1 MSPEQTLQTKFLLIL
16 KSEIMQLFQTL
27 LLLIVTSGS
36 IWIFSQRVSAIR
48 RSIVSGRDLNRKN
61 DPALRLR
68 NMLLVAFGQKKM
80 FQRPLP
86 AVLHGL
92 IYVGFLV
99 INIEV
104 LEMLID
110 GLFQTHRILGFF
122 GPAYSFLTSANEI
135 LGFLVIIACVLLLYR
150 RNVAK
155 VPRFSGVEMQQS
167 QTRDANIILYVEI
180 ILMLGL
186 FTMNTADVKWHQLQN
201 LELPGYFPVSN
212 FFVNAFTDSL
222 STLMILE
229 RAGWWFHILGILAF
243 LNYLPYSKHFH
254 IIMAFPNTYF
264 YKTEAIGKLSTPEHV
279 THEIKAMLDPSYQ
292 LPAPSPDAPAL
303 SFGASDVKDLSWKN
317 LLDGFACTECGR
329 CTSACPANIT
339 GKLLSPRKIVM
350 NMRDRQEDL
359 IAGRNPDSK
368 LLGDYISAE
377 ELWACTTCN
386 ACVQECPVNID
397 PVAPILEMRRFLVME
412 QSAAPASLNA
422 MFANLENNGSPWA
435 FPAADRFNW
444 ANEIKTLSS
453 N

>member
-1 MSPEQTLQTKFLLIL
+1 
-16 KSEIMQLFQTL
+16 MQLFQTI

-36 IWIFSQRVSAIR
+36 LWIFSQRVSAIR

-122 GPAYSFLTSANEI
+122 GPAYSFLTGANEI
-135 LGFLVIIACVLLLYR
+135 LGFLVIIACVMLLYR

-212 FFVNAFTDSL
+212 FWVNSFTDSL

-292 LPAPSPDAPAL
+292 VPAPSPDAPPL

-359 IAGRNPDSK
+359 IAGKNTDSK

-444 ANEIKTLSS
+444 ANEIKTLSA

>member
-1 MSPEQTLQTKFLLIL
+1 MAVIQTIVLLAVTTFAIW
-16 KSEIMQLFQTL
+16 LFSKR
-27 LLLIVTSGS
+27 I
-36 IWIFSQRVSAIR
+36 IAIR
-48 RSIVSGRDLNRKN
+48 DSVLSGRKQNRKDN
-61 DPALRLR
+61 PSLRLR

-292 LPAPSPDAPAL
+292 VPAPSPDAPAL

-359 IAGRNPDSK
+359 IAGRNADSK

-444 ANEIKTLSS
+444 ANEIKTLSA

>member
-1 MSPEQTLQTKFLLIL
+1 M
-16 KSEIMQLFQTL
+16 
-27 LLLIVTSGS
+27 
-36 IWIFSQRVSAIR
+36 FSRRVSGIR
-48 RSIVSGRDLNRKN
+48 NSIHSGRASNRTN

-86 AVLHGL
+86 AFLHGL

-99 INIEV
+99 INVEV

-110 GLFQTHRILGFF
+110 GVFQTHRVLGVL
-122 GPAYSFLTSANEI
+122 GPVYRVLTSANEI
-135 LGFLVIIACVLLLYR
+135 LGFLVILACVVLLYR
-150 RNVAK
+150 RNIAK
-155 VPRFSGVEMQQS
+155 VPRFSGVEMQISQS
-167 QTRDANIILYVEI
+167 RDANIILWVEI

-186 FTMNTADVKWHQLQN
+186 FTMNAADVKMHR
-201 LELPGYFPVSN
+201 LEGETLPGYFPVSS
-212 FFVNAFTDSL
+212 FLLASFPESI
-222 STLMILE
+222 STLHLME

-264 YKTEAIGKLSTPEHV
+264 YKTEAVGKLSTPEHV
-279 THEIKAMLDPSYQ
+279 THEIRAMLDPSYQ
-292 LPAPSPDAPAL
+292 VPTPDPNAAPL
-303 SFGASDVKDLSWKN
+303 SFGASEVDQLSWKT
-317 LLDGFACTECGR
+317 LMDGFSCTECGR

-350 NMRDRQEDL
+350 NLRDRQEDR
-359 IAGRNPDSK
+359 IAGKNTELK

>member
-1 MSPEQTLQTKFLLIL
+1 MLIL
-16 KSEIMQLFQTL
+16 KSDIMQHFQTF
-27 LLLIVTSGS
+27 LLLIVTSAS
-36 IWIFSQRVSAIR
+36 IWMFSKRVAGIR
-48 RSIVSGRDLNRKN
+48 RSILSGRNLNRKN

-86 AVLHGL
+86 AFLHGL
-92 IYVGFLV
+92 IYIGFLV

-110 GLFQTHRILGFF
+110 GVFQTHRILGFF
-122 GPAYSFLTSANEI
+122 DPAYSLLTSANEI
-135 LGFLVIIACVLLLYR
+135 LGFFVIIACVILLYR
-150 RNVAK
+150 RNVSK
-155 VPRFSGVEMQQS
+155 VPRFSGVEMQES
-167 QTRDANIILYVEI
+167 QTRDANIILLVEI

-186 FTMNTADVKWHQLQN
+186 FTMNTADLKWHQLQN

-212 FFVNAFTDSL
+212 FLVNTFTDSV

-243 LNYLPYSKHFH
+243 LNYLPFSKHFH

-292 LPAPSPDAPAL
+292 VPVPSPDAPVL

-329 CTSACPANIT
+329 CTSACPANLT

-359 IAGRNPDSK
+359 IAGNKVESK

-444 ANEIKTLSS
+444 ANEIKSLSS